1 MISQL
6 IYSSKK
12 IVITFESKYGHTIN
26 YVQLST
32 ISTRSLEDFGT
43 GYLSKGYVLVK
54 IKNDYTCK

>member
-32 ISTRSLEDFGT
+32 ISTRSLEDFGFKK
-43 GYLSKGYVLVK
+43 LD
-54 IKNDYTCK
+54 I